1 MSHHV
6 EWRCALVRHLSNWRL
21 QTYQHMRPAAF
32 RWLQGFSELQKF
44 LMHHW
49 LMNSYWFTIIP
60 ALRTLKVL
68 MTISKHLLA
77 EAYFLAL
84 GHLQIKLYSVISAP
98 TVQLRSSEWKQ
109 SHIVPEPQYLFSHK
123 HQLRWPSF
131 ELLCTCLCLF
141 PHLHAELGASERH
154 TRDCIQFQEY
164 PKLLQ
169 CCVYW
174 SLTKH

>member
-6 EWRCALVRHLSNWRL
+6 EWRCALVRHLSSWRL

-98 TVQLRSSEWKQ
+98 SVQLRSSEWKQ
-109 SHIVPEPQYLFSHK
+109 SHIVPEPQYVFSQAPIKMTFIWITLHLFVPLPSPARRAWSIRASHT
-123 HQLRWPSF
+123 W
-131 ELLCTCLCLF
+131 
-141 PHLHAELGASERH
+141 LHPVSGIS
-154 TRDCIQFQEY
+154 
-164 PKLLQ
+164 
-169 CCVYW
+169 
-174 SLTKH
+174 